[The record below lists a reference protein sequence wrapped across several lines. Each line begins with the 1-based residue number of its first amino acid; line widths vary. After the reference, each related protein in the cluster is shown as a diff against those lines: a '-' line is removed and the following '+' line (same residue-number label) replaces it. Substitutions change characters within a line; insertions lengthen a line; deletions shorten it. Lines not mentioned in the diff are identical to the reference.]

1 MFIPT
6 TKQEI
11 QNKNWKHLD
20 IILITGDSY
29 IDSSYI
35 GVSILG
41 KLLIKSGF
49 KVAIIAQPDI
59 DTDKDILRLGEP
71 KLFWGITSGSVDSMV
86 ANYTASKKWRKQDD
100 YTPGGVNNK
109 RPDRAI
115 IKYVNLIKRYS
126 KRTTVIGGVESSLRR
141 VAHYDYWSNK
151 IRGSIL
157 FNSKADLLIYGMA
170 ERSILE
176 VANNLKNNLPIDN
189 IRGTCIKSISIPDEY
204 IELPSLE
211 IVKKD
216 KKKFIEMFHVF
227 YQNNDPLASAGLAQ
241 KHDNRYLIQHPPSYY
256 LDQRELDEIYSFDYE
271 NDLPEY
277 YKKDGK
283 VRALD
288 TIGASITTHRGC
300 YGACTFCAIAVHQG
314 RTVRS
319 RSEDS
324 IVDEAK
330 KMAQKSD
337 FKGYIKDVGGAT
349 ANMYG
354 FECKKKLKLGSCKD
368 RECIYPDICPALKIT
383 HKPQLDL
390 LKKLRTIKNI
400 KKIFI
405 TSGLRYDMILND
417 KKHGKDYIKNLAQ
430 NHVSGQLKIAPE
442 HISDNVLECMGKPSN
457 NHLLE
462 FKKEF
467 DNINKKLNKKQYLTY
482 YLIAAHPGSK
492 NKDMYELKTFTQK
505 DLKINPEQVQIFT
518 PTPSTYATL
527 MYYTELDPF
536 TLKPIFVEKNMKGKV
551 KQKEILVNSINNNNI
566 KKNNKKNKKIMNKN
580 K

>member
-1 MFIPT
+1 MFVPT
-6 TKQEI
+6 TKPELN
-11 QNKNWKHLD
+11 NKKWDSLD
-20 IILITGDSY
+20 IILVTGDTY

-35 GVSILG
+35 GVAILG
-41 KLLIKSGF
+41 KLLIKNGF

-59 DTDKDILRLGEP
+59 SNENDIMRLGEP
-71 KLFWGITSGSVDSMV
+71 NLFWGITSGSVDSMV

-109 RPDRAI
+109 RPDRAV

-126 KRTTVIGGVESSLRR
+126 KKLTIIGGVESSLRR
-141 VAHYDYWSNK
+141 IAHYDYWSNK

-157 FNSKADLLIYGMA
+157 FNSKADLLVYGMA
-170 ERSILE
+170 ERSILDI
-176 VANNLKNNLPIDN
+176 ANNLKNNLSIDN
-189 IRGTCIKSISIPDEY
+189 IKGTCIKSKEIPDGY
-204 IELPSLE
+204 LELPSLE

-216 KKKFIEMFHVF
+216 KIKFIEMFHDF
-227 YQNNDPLASAGLAQ
+227 YQNNDPLASVGLAQ
-241 KHDNRYLIQHPPSYY
+241 KHDNRYLIQHPPADY
-256 LDQRELDEIYSFDYE
+256 LDENELDDIYAIEYE
-271 NDLPEY
+271 NEQHPY
-277 YKKDGK
+277 YQKDGNVK
-283 VRALD
+283 ALE
-288 TIGASITTHRGC
+288 TIGSSITTHRGC

-319 RSEDS
+319 RSQDN
-324 IVDEAK
+324 IVEEAK
-330 KMAQKSD
+330 RISSRKD

-383 HKPQLDL
+383 HKPQLEL
-390 LKKLRTIKNI
+390 LSKLREIKNI

-417 KKHGKDYIKNLAQ
+417 KKYGKEYIKNLAQ

-442 HISDNVLECMGKPSN
+442 HISDSVLECMGKPSN

-467 DNINKKLNKKQYLTY
+467 DNINRKLNKKQYLTY

-492 NKDMYELKTFTQK
+492 NKDMYELKTFTN
-505 DLKINPEQVQIFT
+505 DGLKINPEQVQIFT

-536 TLKPIFVEKNMKGKV
+536 TLRPIFVEKNINAKV
-551 KQKEILVNSINNNNI
+551 KQKEIMFNSS
-566 KKNNKKNKKIMNKN
+566 NNKQKNKSFYLKRK
-580 K
+580 KVKK